1 MSEAGVAVWDR
12 IVRLTHWGVA
22 AAVLF
27 DLMNESGPV
36 HRATGYGAAALVL
49 LRIVHGLFARPGS
62 FAALPLPGFK
72 TLRAHAVEV
81 FAGRVHRSLGH
92 NPLGQWMAYLL
103 WVLIL
108 TLALTGWMSRLDE
121 FWGEEWLTDLH
132 EALAD
137 GLMAC
142 LAVHLLGV
150 AAMSRMQGEN
160 LVRAMITGRKRA

>member
-1 MSEAGVAVWDR
+1 MKRITPGSLGLVAV
-12 IVRLTHWGVA
+12 TNGAGMA
-22 AAVLF
+22 AAAAFIDDTGRDVI
-27 DLMNESGPV
+27 DAHV
-36 HRATGYGAAALVL
+36 HA
-49 LRIVHGLFARPGS
+49 
-62 FAALPLPGFK
+62 
-72 TLRAHAVEV
+72 LRAHAVEV